1 MRNVFWHRDQ
11 GLWNHGLVQR
21 MRKGAPHRAAYLAG
35 MATLVGTD
43 TAILAARVLGRRARF
58 AGLGSLLRS
67 VQVPTTP
74 VLYLDIGLH
83 QEAAEL
89 IVSLDKILGPRCG
102 DLSWAGFEANPSS
115 LKKVRE
121 KLGGRDADR
130 LVPGALVL
138 EVPDSGE
145 LQLFLDD
152 GDGKGDS
159 LYREGGEAVT
169 VPAFRLS
176 DWLAEQGVALDETIV
191 ILRMNIEGAERPVI
205 QDLVAAGLAD
215 KVDGWYG
222 LWDDVGKIDPQ
233 AGEDFARELSAAGIE
248 RLTYNG
254 RDLKVPFRWRL
265 ISYDVQTSLLCGLKR
280 VKRGGGAA

>member
-1 MRNVFWHRDQ
+1 MRSLFWHRDQ

-21 MRKGAPHRAAYLAG
+21 MRRGAPHRIAYLAG
-35 MATLVGTD
+35 MASLVGTD
-43 TAILAARVLGRRARF
+43 TAILAARVLGRRARS
-58 AGLGSLLRS
+58 AGVASLLRS
-67 VQVPTTP
+67 VRVTSTP

-102 DLSWAGFEANPSS
+102 QLSWAGFEANPAS
-115 LKKVRE
+115 LQKVRE
-121 KLGGRDADR
+121 RLAGREGQR

-138 EVPDSGE
+138 DVPESGE

-176 DWLAEQGVALDETIV
+176 DWLEEQGIALDETIV

-205 QDLVAAGLAD
+205 QDLIAAGLAD

-233 AGEDFARELSAAGIE
+233 AGDAFAKELSAAGID
-248 RLTYNG
+248 RLTFNG

-265 ISYDVQTSLLCGLKR
+265 ISYDVQTSLLRGLKR
-280 VKRGGGAA
+280 VER

>member
-1 MRNVFWHRDQ
+1 MRSLFWHRDQ

-21 MRKGAPHRAAYLAG
+21 MRRGAPHRIAYLAG
-35 MATLVGTD
+35 MASLVGTD
-43 TAILAARVLGRRARF
+43 TAILAARVLGRRARS
-58 AGLGSLLRS
+58 AGVGSLLRS
-67 VQVPTTP
+67 VRVTSTP

-89 IVSLDKILGPRCG
+89 IVSLDKILGPRCEQ
-102 DLSWAGFEANPSS
+102 LSWAGFEANPAS
-115 LKKVRE
+115 LQKVRE
-121 KLGGRDADR
+121 RLAGRDGQR

-138 EVPDSGE
+138 DVPESGE

-176 DWLAEQGVALDETIV
+176 DWLEEQGIALDETIV

-205 QDLVAAGLAD
+205 QDLIAAGLAD

-233 AGEDFARELSAAGIE
+233 AGDDFARELADAGID
-248 RLTYNG
+248 RLTFNG

-265 ISYDVQTSLLCGLKR
+265 ISYDVQTSLLRGLER
-280 VKRGGGAA
+280 VER